1 MHMEH
6 LKLVSGNYDLDEKHV
21 LKFVIYINDSGR
33 ALVHYQVCSNVGSDS
48 LEECEDTLDVV

>member
-1 MHMEH
+1 MEH

-33 ALVHYQVCSNVGSDS
+33 ALVHYQGCSNVGSDS